1 MKGKMYGLKKVYK
14 QRETSKS
21 LLTEVKLFQYPSE
34 RTTYFK
40 KYILGQKNSR
50 VEKVYFF
57 NADIENYKEV
67 DLNNFDEK
75 EFEKENKLNE
85 LQNFI
90 DFLSGN
96 EKLLSNDM
104 IEKLNEL
111 SKKINEG
118 KSSYGTSI
126 NRKEE

>member
-21 LLTEVKLFQYPSE
+21 LLTEVKLFQYQSE

-104 IEKLNEL
+104 IVKLNEL
-111 SKKINEG
+111 SKKLNEG